1 MSHSKA
7 ILVRQRRIFTCWI
20 EEQFKS
26 KGHPYII
33 QDFTEECSHGD
44 MLIRLIEVLS
54 EQSAPERMKY
64 SAPAYRYEKMQNL
77 GILLE
82 FMNEL
87 GFKLFHYRIRECRGT
102 HNAIVDG
109 DLPTILRL
117 VWSIIRHYQIFLKF
131 DIKEESADNYD
142 FKALKCSGIEKDVLL
157 EYVQVDIY
165 SQCRRLFLYI
175 YNYIVYIVYCVFCH
189 NYIAC
194 YS

>member
-44 MLIRLIEVLS
+44 IIVLIRLIEVLS
-54 EQSAPERMKY
+54 GQSAPERKKY
-64 SAPAYRYEKMQNL
+64 SAAAYRYEKMQNL

-87 GFKLFHYRIRECRGT
+87 GFKLFHYR
-102 HNAIVDG
+102 
-109 DLPTILRL
+109 
-117 VWSIIRHYQIFLKF
+117 S
-131 DIKEESADNYD
+131 
-142 FKALKCSGIEKDVLL
+142 KD
-157 EYVQVDIY
+157 
-165 SQCRRLFLYI
+165 
-175 YNYIVYIVYCVFCH
+175 
-189 NYIAC
+189 
-194 YS
+194 